1 MKLKEGV
8 GVLLKEKD
16 YDDFVKDCVQKGRD
30 ELDAGLGMSLTQAKE
45 SSRKLI
51 ERKAKELDSLNG
63 KVAYV

>member
-1 MKLKEGV
+1 MKLKEGL

>member
-1 MKLKEGV
+1 M
-8 GVLLKEKD
+8 LLKEKG